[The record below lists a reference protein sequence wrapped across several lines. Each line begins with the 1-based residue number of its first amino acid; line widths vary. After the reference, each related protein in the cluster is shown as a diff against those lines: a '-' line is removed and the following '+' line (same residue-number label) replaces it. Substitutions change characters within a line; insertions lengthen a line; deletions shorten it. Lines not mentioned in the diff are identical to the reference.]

1 MNTDKIA
8 LIVIAICVVV
18 VAMIAFSTKN
28 EMFEYKENEYEN
40 VIENFPTAAQNI
52 LISDA
57 NGNLSVTSDVGL
69 QNLTVA
75 SDTNIGGNL
84 AVKGNLNQTGSIN
97 ASGSINTSGS
107 INATG
112 NLNVSGTINGN
123 SLGPGI
129 FGGAGKQ
136 IKTDVVLS
144 GDGHGGRLHLV
155 GNEIYVMAK
164 GGMRIATDPN
174 SANPWGGANGNLTV
188 DNSLTVAGRNII
200 EALDKLSGRIA
211 ALEDGV
217 AYKTKFASSCGGG
230 ACNQRGSV
238 CLPGRPGAGSDTW
251 ICNGSAWEKQIMYGT

>member
-8 LIVIAICVVV
+8 LIVIAICAVV
-18 VAMIAFSTKN
+18 VAVIAFSTKN
-28 EMFEYKENEYEN
+28 ETFEYEYKEN
-40 VIENFPTAAQNI
+40 VTENFPTAAQNI

-57 NGNLSVTSDVGL
+57 NGNLSITSDVGL

-84 AVKGNLNQTGSIN
+84 AVKGINATGSIN
-97 ASGSINTSGS
+97 TAGSI
-107 INATG
+107 
-112 NLNVSGTINGN
+112 NVSGTINGN
-123 SLGPGI
+123 NLGPGI
-129 FGGAGKQ
+129 FGGGGKQ
-136 IKTDVVLS
+136 IKTDVVLA

-155 GNEIYVMAK
+155 GNDIYVMAK

-174 SANPWGGANGNLTV
+174 SANPWGAANGNLTV
-188 DNSLTVAGRNII
+188 DNSLSVAGRNII
-200 EALDKLSGRIA
+200 DALDKLSGRIT
-211 ALEDGV
+211 ALEDGA

-251 ICNGSAWEKQIMYGT
+251 VCDGSSWTKQTTYGT